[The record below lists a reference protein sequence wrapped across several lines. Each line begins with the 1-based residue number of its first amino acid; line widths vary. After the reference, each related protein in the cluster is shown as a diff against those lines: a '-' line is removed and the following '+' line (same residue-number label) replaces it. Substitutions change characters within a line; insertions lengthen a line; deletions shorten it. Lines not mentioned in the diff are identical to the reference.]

1 MTASATAAATTM
13 RVEVGVGLVRPF
25 RIADASVP
33 DIEGNINIRPF
44 LEIRRTP
51 ARIGATHAGTGT
63 RGAIE

>member
-1 MTASATAAATTM
+1 M
-13 RVEVGVGLVRPF
+13 GLVRPF

-33 DIEGNINIRPF
+33 DIEGNIHIRPF

-51 ARIGATHAGTGT
+51 ARIGAAHAGTGT